1 MSFGRL
7 SRAAPER
14 PMSDINVTPMVDV
27 MLVLLVIFI
36 MAAPSMGAS
45 RVPVGLPSHS
55 AAQAPA
61 PASAATAGT
70 LLIDAQG
77 GLQFNG
83 APVQR
88 ADLPAQLARWA
99 QASPGVELLV
109 QADTAV
115 PYGQVVALM
124 DMAQA
129 AGVAQLGLAAQ
140 GGPALKP

>member
-1 MSFGRL
+1 
-7 SRAAPER
+7 
-14 PMSDINVTPMVDV
+14 MSDINVTPMVDV

-36 MAAPSMGAS
+36 MAAPALGVS
-45 RVPVGLPSHS
+45 RVPVSLPTHS

-61 PASAATAGT
+61 SPATVGT

-77 GLQFNG
+77 GLLFNG
-83 APVQR
+83 VAVQR
-88 ADLPAQLARWA
+88 ADLPTQLARWA

-115 PYGQVVALM
+115 PYGQLVSLM

-140 GGPALKP
+140 GAPAPKP

>member
-7 SRAAPER
+7 SRTTPER

-36 MAAPSMGAS
+36 MAAPSIGAS

-61 PASAATAGT
+61 PSATVGT

-77 GLQFNG
+77 GLRFNG

-99 QASPGVELLV
+99 QASPGVELVV
-109 QADTAV
+109 QADQAI
-115 PYGQVVALM
+115 PYGQVVSLM

-129 AGVAQLGLAAQ
+129 AGVSELGLAAQ
-140 GGPALKP
+140 GAAVAKP

>member
-7 SRAAPER
+7 SRVAPQQ

-36 MAAPSMGAS
+36 MAAPSLGAS
-45 RVPVGLPSHS
+45 RVSVGLPLHS

-61 PASAATAGT
+61 SFATSGT

-140 GGPALKP
+140 GAPALKP

>member
-7 SRAAPER
+7 SRAPQSR

-45 RVPVGLPSHS
+45 RVPVGLPTHS

-61 PASAATAGT
+61 PSTQVGT

-83 APVQR
+83 VPVQR
-88 ADLPAQLARWA
+88 ADLPATLTQWA
-99 QASPGVELLV
+99 QASPGVELVV
-109 QADTAV
+109 QADQAI
-115 PYGQVVALM
+115 PYGQVVTLM

-129 AGVAQLGLAAQ
+129 AGVSQLGLAAQ
-140 GGPALKP
+140 GAAVAKP

>member
-36 MAAPSMGAS
+36 MAAPSLGAS
-45 RVPVGLPSHS
+45 RLPVGLPTHS

-61 PASAATAGT
+61 SAAAVGT

-77 GLQFNG
+77 GLLLNG
-83 APVQR
+83 VAVQR
-88 ADLPAQLARWA
+88 ADLPTQLARWA

-115 PYGQVVALM
+115 PYGQVVSLM

-140 GGPALKP
+140 GAPALKP

>member
-7 SRAAPER
+7 SRATPER

-36 MAAPSMGAS
+36 MAAPSLGVS
-45 RVPVGLPSHS
+45 RLPVGLPTHS

-61 PASAATAGT
+61 PAATVGI

-77 GLQFNG
+77 ELLLNG
-83 APVQR
+83 VAVQR
-88 ADLPAQLARWA
+88 ADLPTQLARWA

-115 PYGQVVALM
+115 PYGQVVSLM

-140 GGPALKP
+140 GAPALKP

>member
-7 SRAAPER
+7 SRFASQK

-36 MAAPSMGAS
+36 MAAPSMVVS

-55 AAQAPA
+55 AAQAPV
-61 PASAATAGT
+61 PSATAGT
-70 LLIDAQG
+70 LVIDAQG

-88 ADLPAQLARWA
+88 ADLPATLAQWM
-99 QASPGVELLV
+99 QASPGAELVL
-109 QADTAV
+109 QADQAI
-115 PYGQVVALM
+115 PYGQVVSLM

-129 AGVAQLGLAAQ
+129 AGVSQLGLAAQ
-140 GGPALKP
+140 GDPAIKP

>member
-36 MAAPSMGAS
+36 MAAPSLGAS
-45 RVPVGLPSHS
+45 RLPVGLPTHS

-61 PASAATAGT
+61 SAAAVGT

-77 GLQFNG
+77 GLLFNG
-83 APVQR
+83 VAVQR
-88 ADLPAQLARWA
+88 ADLPTQLARWA

-115 PYGQVVALM
+115 PYGQVVSLM

-140 GGPALKP
+140 GAPALKP

>member
-7 SRAAPER
+7 SRAAAQK

-45 RVPVGLPSHS
+45 RVPVGLPTHS

-61 PASAATAGT
+61 PSTQVGT

-83 APVQR
+83 VPVQR
-88 ADLPAQLARWA
+88 ADLPATLTQWA
-99 QASPGVELLV
+99 QASPGAELVV
-109 QADTAV
+109 QADQAI
-115 PYGQVVALM
+115 PYGQVVSLM

-129 AGVAQLGLAAQ
+129 AGVSQLGLAAQ
-140 GGPALKP
+140 GAAVAKP

>member
-7 SRAAPER
+7 SRAAPQK

-45 RVPVGLPSHS
+45 RVAVGLPSHS

-61 PASAATAGT
+61 ASATVGT
-70 LLIDAQG
+70 LLIDSQG

-88 ADLPAQLARWA
+88 ADLPAQLAQWA

-140 GGPALKP
+140 GAPAPKP

>member
-7 SRAAPER
+7 SRAAPQK

-61 PASAATAGT
+61 ASATVGT

-88 ADLPAQLARWA
+88 ADLPAQLTRWA
-99 QASPGVELLV
+99 QASPDVELLV

-140 GGPALKP
+140 GAPAPKP

>member
-7 SRAAPER
+7 SRATPER

-36 MAAPSMGAS
+36 MAAPSLGAS
-45 RVPVGLPSHS
+45 RVPVGLPTHS

-61 PASAATAGT
+61 LAVAVGT

-77 GLQFNG
+77 GLLFNG
-83 APVQR
+83 VAVQR
-88 ADLPAQLARWA
+88 ADLPMQLARWA
-99 QASPGVELLV
+99 LASPGVELLV

-140 GGPALKP
+140 GAPALKP

>member
-7 SRAAPER
+7 SRAPQSR

-45 RVPVGLPSHS
+45 RVPVGLPTHS

-61 PASAATAGT
+61 PSTQAGT

-83 APVQR
+83 VPVQR
-88 ADLPAQLARWA
+88 ADLPATLAQWA
-99 QASPGVELLV
+99 KASPGLELVV
-109 QADTAV
+109 QADQAI
-115 PYGQVVALM
+115 PYGQVVSLM

-129 AGVAQLGLAAQ
+129 AGVSQLGLAAQ
-140 GGPALKP
+140 GAAVAKP

>member
-7 SRAAPER
+7 SRAAAQK

-45 RVPVGLPSHS
+45 RVTVGLPSHS

-61 PASAATAGT
+61 PSTQVGT

-77 GLQFNG
+77 GLQLNG
-83 APVQR
+83 ASVQR
-88 ADLPAQLARWA
+88 ADLPATLTQWAR
-99 QASPGVELLV
+99 ASPGVELVV
-109 QADTAV
+109 QADQSI
-115 PYGQVVALM
+115 PYGQVVSLM

-129 AGVAQLGLAAQ
+129 AGVSQLGLAAQ
-140 GGPALKP
+140 GAAVAKP

>member
-36 MAAPSMGAS
+36 MAAPALGVS
-45 RVPVGLPSHS
+45 RVPVSLPTHS

-61 PASAATAGT
+61 SPATVGT

-77 GLQFNG
+77 GLLFNG
-83 APVQR
+83 VAVQR
-88 ADLPAQLARWA
+88 ADLPTQLARWA

-115 PYGQVVALM
+115 PYGQVVAIM

-140 GGPALKP
+140 GAPAPKP

>member
-7 SRAAPER
+7 SRATPER

-36 MAAPSMGAS
+36 MAAPSLGAS
-45 RVPVGLPSHS
+45 RVPVSLPNHS

-61 PASAATAGT
+61 PSAMVGT

-88 ADLPAQLARWA
+88 ADLSAQLARWT

-115 PYGQVVALM
+115 PYGQVVSLM

-140 GGPALKP
+140 GAPALKP

>member
-36 MAAPSMGAS
+36 MAAPALGVS
-45 RVPVGLPSHS
+45 RVPVSLPTHS

-61 PASAATAGT
+61 SPATVGT

-77 GLQFNG
+77 GLLFNG
-83 APVQR
+83 VAVQR
-88 ADLPAQLARWA
+88 ADLPTQLARWA

-115 PYGQVVALM
+115 PYGQLVSLM

-129 AGVAQLGLAAQ
+129 AGVAQLGLATQ
-140 GGPALKP
+140 GAPAPKP

>member
-1 MSFGRL
+1 MTFGRL
-7 SRAAPER
+7 SRPAQQK

-61 PASAATAGT
+61 PSAVAGT

-88 ADLPAQLARWA
+88 ADLPATLARWA
-99 QASPGVELLV
+99 QASPGVELVV
-109 QADTAV
+109 QADQAI
-115 PYGQVVALM
+115 PYGQVVTLM

-129 AGVAQLGLAAQ
+129 AGVSRLGLATQ

>member
-7 SRAAPER
+7 SRAPQSR

-45 RVPVGLPSHS
+45 RVPVGLPTHS
-55 AAQAPA
+55 AAQTPA
-61 PASAATAGT
+61 PSAVVGT

-83 APVQR
+83 VPVQR
-88 ADLPAQLARWA
+88 ADLPATLAQWA
-99 QASPGVELLV
+99 QASPGVELVV
-109 QADTAV
+109 QADQAI
-115 PYGQVVALM
+115 PYGQVVSLM

-129 AGVAQLGLAAQ
+129 AGVSQLGLAAQ
-140 GGPALKP
+140 GTAVAKP

>member
-1 MSFGRL
+1 
-7 SRAAPER
+7 
-14 PMSDINVTPMVDV
+14 MSDINVTPMVDV

-55 AAQAPA
+55 AAQALA
-61 PASAATAGT
+61 PSAAVAT

-88 ADLPAQLARWA
+88 ADLPAQLTRWA

-109 QADTAV
+109 QADTGV
-115 PYGQVVALM
+115 PYGQVVSLM

-140 GGPALKP
+140 GAPALKP

>member
-1 MSFGRL
+1 
-7 SRAAPER
+7 
-14 PMSDINVTPMVDV
+14 MSDINVTPMVDV

-36 MAAPSMGAS
+36 MAAPALGVS

-55 AAQAPA
+55 EAQS
-61 PASAATAGT
+61 PASAATVGT

-77 GLQFNG
+77 GLLLNG
-83 APVQR
+83 VAVQR
-88 ADLPAQLARWA
+88 ADLPKQLARWA

-109 QADTAV
+109 QADTSV
-115 PYGQVVALM
+115 PYGQVVSLM

-140 GGPALKP
+140 GASALKP

>member
-7 SRAAPER
+7 SRGAAQK

-36 MAAPSMGAS
+36 MAAPSLGAS

-61 PASAATAGT
+61 TSAKVGT
-70 LLIDAQG
+70 LRIDAQG
-77 GLQFNG
+77 GLQFNDT
-83 APVQR
+83 PVTW

-115 PYGQVVALM
+115 PYGQVVVLM

-140 GGPALKP
+140 GAPALKP

>member
-1 MSFGRL
+1 MTFGRL
-7 SRAAPER
+7 SRPAPQK

-45 RVPVGLPSHS
+45 RVPVGLPTHS
-55 AAQAPA
+55 AAQDPA
-61 PASAATAGT
+61 PSTQPGT

-83 APVQR
+83 VPVQR
-88 ADLPAQLARWA
+88 ADLPATLAQWA
-99 QASPGVELLV
+99 QASPGVELVV
-109 QADTAV
+109 QADQAI
-115 PYGQVVALM
+115 PYGQVVSLM

-129 AGVAQLGLAAQ
+129 AGVSRLGLAAQ

>member
-7 SRAAPER
+7 SRAAPDR

-36 MAAPSMGAS
+36 MAAPALGVS

-61 PASAATAGT
+61 SAAKVGT

-83 APVQR
+83 AAVQE
-88 ADLPAQLARWA
+88 ADLPAQLVRWA
-99 QASPGVELLV
+99 RASPGVELLV
-109 QADTAV
+109 QADQAI
-115 PYGQVVALM
+115 PYGQVVSLM

-129 AGVAQLGLAAQ
+129 AGVSQLGLAAQ
-140 GGPALKP
+140 GAAVAKP

>member
-36 MAAPSMGAS
+36 MAAPSLGAS
-45 RVPVGLPSHS
+45 RLPVGLPTHS

-61 PASAATAGT
+61 SAAAVGT

-140 GGPALKP
+140 GAPLAKP

>member
-36 MAAPSMGAS
+36 MAAPALGVS

-55 AAQAPA
+55 EAQS
-61 PASAATAGT
+61 PASAATVGT

-77 GLQFNG
+77 GLLLNG
-83 APVQR
+83 VAVQR
-88 ADLPAQLARWA
+88 ADLPKQLARWA

-109 QADTAV
+109 QADTSV
-115 PYGQVVALM
+115 PYGQVVSLM

-140 GGPALKP
+140 GASALKP

>member
-7 SRAAPER
+7 SRAAAQK

-45 RVPVGLPSHS
+45 RVTVGLPSHS

-61 PASAATAGT
+61 PSTQVGT

-83 APVQR
+83 VPVQR
-88 ADLPAQLARWA
+88 ADLPATLTQWAR
-99 QASPGVELLV
+99 ASPGVELVV
-109 QADTAV
+109 QADQSI
-115 PYGQVVALM
+115 PYGQVVSLM

-129 AGVAQLGLAAQ
+129 AGVSQLGLAAQ
-140 GGPALKP
+140 GAAVAKP

>member
-7 SRAAPER
+7 SRATPER

-36 MAAPSMGAS
+36 MAAPSLGAS
-45 RVPVGLPSHS
+45 RVPVGLPTHS

-61 PASAATAGT
+61 LAVAVGT

-77 GLQFNG
+77 GLLFNG
-83 APVQR
+83 VAVQQ
-88 ADLPAQLARWA
+88 ADLPMQLARWA
-99 QASPGVELLV
+99 LASPGVELLV

-140 GGPALKP
+140 GAPALKP

>member
-7 SRAAPER
+7 SRAAAQK
-14 PMSDINVTPMVDV
+14 PMSEINVTPMVDV

-45 RVPVGLPSHS
+45 RVTVGFPSHS

-61 PASAATAGT
+61 PSTQVGT

-77 GLQFNG
+77 GLQLNG
-83 APVQR
+83 ASVQR
-88 ADLPAQLARWA
+88 ADLPATLTQWAR
-99 QASPGVELLV
+99 ASPGVELVV
-109 QADTAV
+109 QADQSI
-115 PYGQVVALM
+115 PYGQVVSLM

-129 AGVAQLGLAAQ
+129 AGVSQLGLAAQ
-140 GGPALKP
+140 GAAVAKP

>member
-36 MAAPSMGAS
+36 MAAPALGVS
-45 RVPVGLPSHS
+45 RVPVSLPTHS

-61 PASAATAGT
+61 SPATVGT

-77 GLQFNG
+77 GLLFNG
-83 APVQR
+83 VAVQR
-88 ADLPAQLARWA
+88 ADLPTQLARWA

-115 PYGQVVALM
+115 PYGQLVSLM

-140 GGPALKP
+140 GAPAPKP

>member
-7 SRAAPER
+7 SRATPER

-36 MAAPSMGAS
+36 MAAPSLGAS

-61 PASAATAGT
+61 VSAKVGT

-77 GLQFNG
+77 GLRFNG

-88 ADLPAQLARWA
+88 VDLPAQLAQWA

-115 PYGQVVALM
+115 PYGQVVAFM

-140 GGPALKP
+140 GAPALKP

>member
-7 SRAAPER
+7 SRAPQSR

-36 MAAPSMGAS
+36 MAAPSIGAS

-55 AAQAPA
+55 AAQPPA
-61 PASAATAGT
+61 TPTQVGT
-70 LLIDAQG
+70 LVIDAQG

-88 ADLPAQLARWA
+88 ADLPATLTQWA
-99 QASPGVELLV
+99 QASPGAELLV
-109 QADTAV
+109 QADQAI
-115 PYGQVVALM
+115 PYGQVVSLM

-129 AGVAQLGLAAQ
+129 AGVSQLGLAAQ
-140 GGPALKP
+140 GAPALKP